1 VRLWIIPKKHARW
14 CGREETP
21 FAYLATKLPVDLM
34 KFHCEVLAPRE
45 RLEMFSY
52 WQMTSDYLKPV
63 IELLLVI
70 WGFFAGLQWL
80 IRGALT

>member
-1 VRLWIIPKKHARW
+1 
-14 CGREETP
+14 
-21 FAYLATKLPVDLM
+21 M

-80 IRGALT
+80 VRGALT